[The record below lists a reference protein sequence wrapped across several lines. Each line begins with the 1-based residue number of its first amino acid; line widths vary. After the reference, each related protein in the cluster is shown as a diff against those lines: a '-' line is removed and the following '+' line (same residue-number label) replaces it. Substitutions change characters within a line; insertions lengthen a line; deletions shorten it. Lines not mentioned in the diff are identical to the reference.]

1 MARTALPGP
10 GSRLGPRDLL
20 AEALAGVLQR
30 PGRSVLTMLGTVL
43 GVGAFVA
50 VLGLTATASGQIGRQ
65 FDLTKATTVTVTD
78 HPSQDGLAPGA
89 RPPTSFPDDADA
101 LAGRIDGVTAAGVWW
116 QVPTDGLRISATPA
130 GDGAAGQNLALYAAT
145 PGAIAA
151 MQPTLA
157 AGVTLD
163 PYAHRARLPVVLL
176 SRAAAARLGVT
187 RPDAQPAV
195 FIDGLPY
202 TVIGIYQDVRRLP
215 DTLLGMIV
223 PSTTALDRFGNPGT
237 GEDQAAHL
245 LAATRVGAAPVVA
258 RQLAAALRP
267 DAVERLTVSA
277 PPDPHTLQ
285 DHVTSDLTGLFLALA
300 AICLVVGAVGIANTT
315 LVAVLERTEEIGL
328 RRALGARTHHV
339 AAQFLTES
347 TALGSL
353 GGLVGTGLGV
363 LVVPAVAALRGWTAV
378 LQPSA
383 TLPAP
388 LIGSLVG
395 LLAGLYP
402 AVRAARTDPLRALR
416 GGS

>member
-1 MARTALPGP
+1 MARSALPGP
-10 GSRLGPRDLL
+10 AARLGLRDLL

-78 HPSQDGLAPGA
+78 NPSQEGLAPGA
-89 RPPTSFPDDADA
+89 RPPTSFPPDADA
-101 LAGRIDGVTAAGVWW
+101 RAGRIDGVSAAGVWW
-116 QVPTDGLRISATPA
+116 RVPTDGLRISASPTA
-130 GDGAAGQNLALYAAT
+130 DGAAGQNLALYAAT

-151 MQPTLA
+151 MAPTLA

-163 PYAHRARLPVVLL
+163 RYAHQARLPVVLL
-176 SRAAAARLGVT
+176 SRAAASRLGVT
-187 RPDAQPAV
+187 RLDAQPAV

-202 TVIGIYQDVRRLP
+202 TVIGVYQDVRRLP

-223 PSTTALDRFGNPGT
+223 PSTTALDRFGNPGL

-267 DAVERLTVSA
+267 DAVERLTVTP

-328 RRALGARTHHV
+328 RRSLGARTHHV

-363 LVVPAVAALRGWTAV
+363 LVVLTVAAVREWSAV
-378 LQPSA
+378 LQPLA

-416 GGS
+416 GGR